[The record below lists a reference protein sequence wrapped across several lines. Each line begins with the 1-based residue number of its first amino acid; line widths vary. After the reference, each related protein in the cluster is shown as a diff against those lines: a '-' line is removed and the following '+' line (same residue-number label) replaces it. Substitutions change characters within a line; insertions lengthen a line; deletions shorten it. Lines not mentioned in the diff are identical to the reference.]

1 MGPETAT
8 ERGRFWL
15 KHHESQQ
22 ASGKDA
28 KAYAAGTGAGISVQ
42 ALDPGRKPLREKG
55 LRVPGRVK
63 TTTVPRFSKV
73 SLAAPMA
80 SPSIEEP
87 HFQVTLPN
95 GAVLEGSGAASVGPV
110 SDRLE
115 RRARLP

>member
-22 ASGKDA
+22 ASGKAA
-28 KAYAAGTGAGISVQ
+28 KPYAAAAGISVQ

-55 LRVPGRVK
+55 LRVLGRVK

-87 HFQVTLPN
+87 HFRVTLPN
-95 GAVLEGSGAASVGPV
+95 GAVLEGASAASVGPV
-110 SDRLE
+110 GDRLE

>member
-1 MGPETAT
+1 MGSETAT
-8 ERGRFWL
+8 ERGRFGL

-22 ASGKDA
+22 ASGKAA
-28 KAYAAGTGAGISVQ
+28 KPYAAAAGISVQ

-55 LRVPGRVK
+55 LRVLGRVK

-73 SLAAPMA
+73 SLAAPVA